1 MMKIYFV
8 VFMAITSLVI
18 TGCASKY
25 KPKPLNTFTI
35 TASVYGHGKVSP
47 AGITTVP
54 AGGSQTYTFTPD
66 PNYTV
71 RYVKVGHE
79 TILGPMTSYTFDNV
93 SYDQT
98 IYVTFKQIRHTIT
111 SSAGPNG
118 AISPVGSYA
127 FRQGDSPRYKMNPD
141 KVYHV
146 ADVLVD
152 SISVGAVDS
161 YTFENL
167 SAPHT
172 ITVSFAINPT
182 YTITATVTGSGSG
195 SITPAG
201 AISIRGGSDQKYT
214 ITPDP
219 GSKIDAVF
227 VNSANKGP
235 ITSFTFRNVDDN
247 RTIEVR
253 FTPK

>member
-1 MMKIYFV
+1 MKISFV
-8 VFMAITSLVI
+8 VFMTITALVI
-18 TGCASKY
+18 SGCASKY
-25 KPKPLNTFTI
+25 KQKPLKTFTI
-35 TASVYGHGKVSP
+35 TASVYGHGKISP
-47 AGITTVP
+47 AGVTTVP

-71 RYVKVGHE
+71 RYVKVDHK
-79 TILGPMTSYTFDNV
+79 TVLGPMTNYTFDNV
-93 SYDQT
+93 NSDQT
-98 IYVTFKQIRHTIT
+98 IYVSYQQIRHTVT

-118 AISPVGSYA
+118 YISPSGNYNFSQGS
-127 FRQGDSPRYKMNPD
+127 SPRYKMNPD

-152 SISVGAVDS
+152 GISVGAEDS

-201 AISIRGGSDQKYT
+201 AISIRGGLDQKYT

-227 VNSANKGP
+227 VNSVNKGP
-235 ITSFTFRNVDDN
+235 ITSFTFWNVDAN
-247 RTIEVR
+247 KTIEVR
-253 FTPK
+253 FTPN